1 MNPLDDPRLDWTL
14 LNQYEFDRD
23 RFVQQALAA
32 GAGRARR
39 EDVLVQ
45 EEIVPAP
52 GVTDVDHDSDEAQAA
67 RRVGEDAL
75 RAGEVGVVV
84 LNGGMATR
92 FGGVVKG
99 TVEVFDGK
107 SFIALKC
114 EDALRVR
121 DQLGRTP
128 PVVLMNSFA
137 TGASTREHLEQNDAF
152 GLPETSLW
160 SFCQSISIRL
170 QPDGQLF
177 VGRDGLPSYYAP
189 GHGDFFR
196 SIRASG
202 VLTELREQGVQQLVF
217 SNIDN
222 LGATL
227 DPTLVGLHRLAG
239 WEMTLEVT
247 ERRRDATGAWEA
259 GGAPVVID
267 GRVRVVEGF
276 RFPAGVQER
285 LPDFQANNMIFDT
298 AAIDRDVPLEHY
310 PVTKRVDGLP
320 ALQFEAITCEAS
332 GATDDAGDPLFR
344 LGLLRVPR
352 DGPRGRFFPI
362 KSPEDLDQ
370 TRNLLRER
378 LETGWKLRETDAS
391 MGR

>member
-1 MNPLDDPRLDWTL
+1 MNLLDHSGLDWDL
-14 LNQYEFDRD
+14 LQHYDFDRE
-23 RFVQQALAA
+23 RFVQQASAAA
-32 GAGRARR
+32 GGRART
-39 EDVLVQ
+39 EDVFVHGNV
-45 EEIVPAP
+45 VPAP
-52 GVTDVDHDSDEAQAA
+52 GVRDVDFESSEGRAA
-67 RRVGEDAL
+67 RRSGEAAL
-75 RAGEVGVVV
+75 RRGEVGLVV

-99 TVEVFDGK
+99 AVEVFDGK
-107 SFIALKC
+107 SFIGLKC
-114 EDALRVR
+114 EDALRLR
-121 DQLGRTP
+121 SRLGRVP

-137 TGASTREHLEQNDAF
+137 TDVATRKHLEQYDYF
-152 GLPETSLW
+152 GLPGQAVR

-177 VGRDGLPSYYAP
+177 LGRDGLPSYYTP

-196 SIRASG
+196 AIRASG
-202 VLTELREQGVQQLVF
+202 LLGELREQGVRQLVF

-227 DPTLVGLHRLAG
+227 DPTLIGLHRNAG

-247 ERRRDATGAWEA
+247 QRRRDAGGAWDA
-259 GGAPVVID
+259 GGAPVLVD
-267 GRVRVVEGF
+267 GKLRVVEGF

-298 AAIDRDVPLEHY
+298 AAIDRHIPLEYY
-310 PVTKRVDGLP
+310 PVIKRVDGLA

-332 GATDDAGDPLFR
+332 GATDENGTPLFK

-362 KSPEDLDQ
+362 KSPEDLAQSRDS
-370 TRNLLRER
+370 LRGR
-378 LETGWKLRETDAS
+378 LEAGWQLRDREAE
-391 MGR
+391 